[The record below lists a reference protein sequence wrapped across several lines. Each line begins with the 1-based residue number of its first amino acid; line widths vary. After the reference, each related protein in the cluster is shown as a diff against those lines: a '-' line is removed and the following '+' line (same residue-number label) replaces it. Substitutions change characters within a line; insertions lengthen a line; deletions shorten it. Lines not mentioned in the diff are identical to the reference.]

1 MKFRTLLVT
10 GIGALVVVT
19 LFCGVMAAMTLHVTT
34 KSAERV
40 TNRVVNDLEAL
51 HSVRLGAEQ
60 LVAAGRGFLLTGDL
74 GERNQLAEV
83 QADLDRSLEQLRS
96 RNRAE
101 LGPRIAILEEAAREY
116 AHAVV
121 SAVENKS
128 LREPDLTPSR
138 TKLETAMDDLTDR
151 EQDDLTD
158 ASVQAGRVVRAVGI
172 TTLVGCLIG
181 VAIGVVLAVYVSRR
195 LTVEFDREQA
205 AAYSRKELLDIVSH
219 DLRSPLNSIV
229 LGLEIV
235 KEGRITD
242 RTVSIIAQSAER
254 MQRLVNDLLDAS
266 RAELAQLELD
276 LETLEPRA
284 ICEQS
289 RAQYEDLARAAG
301 LTFETSC
308 TAMGKLE
315 CDRQRVAQILS
326 NLIGNAIKF
335 TKAGDSI
342 SLDVTGD
349 NDRVRFSVRDR
360 GPGIPRSEQA
370 LMFEAY
376 RQGSKTS
383 HRGGIGLGLYI
394 CKKLVEAHGGTIGVS
409 SAEGQGSTFW
419 FELPRVTARAGR
431 PPARASAR
439 HT

>member
-1 MKFRTLLVT
+1 MKFRTLLVI

-40 TNRVVNDLEAL
+40 TNRVVSDLEAL
-51 HSVRLGAEQ
+51 HEVRLGAEQ
-60 LVAAGRGFLLTGDL
+60 LVAAGRGLLLTGEES
-74 GERNQLAEV
+74 ERIQLARV
-83 QADLDRSLEQLRS
+83 QADLDHSLDELRQ
-96 RNRAE
+96 RNRSE
-101 LGPRIAILEEAAREY
+101 LGPRIAILEQAAREY
-116 AHAVV
+116 TGAVIT
-121 SAVENKS
+121 AVDNKS

-138 TKLETAMDDLTDR
+138 TKLESAMDDLTDR
-151 EQDDLTD
+151 EQDDLTN
-158 ASVQAGRVVRAVGI
+158 ASAQAGRVVRAVGI

-181 VAIGVVLAVYVSRR
+181 VAIGVVLAVFVSRR
-195 LTVEFDREQA
+195 LSGEYEREQA

-266 RAELAQLELD
+266 RAELAELELN
-276 LETLEPRA
+276 LEAIEPRA
-284 ICEQS
+284 VCESARTQF
-289 RAQYEDLARAAG
+289 EDLARAAG
-301 LTFETSC
+301 LTLETSC
-308 TAMGKLE
+308 ATTGKVE
-315 CDRQRVAQILS
+315 CDRQRVSQILS
-326 NLIGNAIKF
+326 NLIGNAVKF

-342 SLDVTGD
+342 ALDVTGD
-349 NDRVRFSVRDR
+349 NDTVRFSVRDR
-360 GPGIPRSEQA
+360 GPGIPAAEQS

-376 RQGSKTS
+376 RQGSRTS

-419 FELPRVTARAGR
+419 FELPRVQRAKATVARR
-431 PPARASAR
+431 
-439 HT
+439 

>member
-40 TNRVVNDLEAL
+40 TNRVVDDLEAL
-51 HSVRLGAEQ
+51 HAVRLGAEK
-60 LVAAGRGFLLTGDL
+60 LVAAGRGLLLTGD
-74 GERNQLAEV
+74 ESDRVQLARV
-83 QADLDRSLEQLRS
+83 QADLDRSLDEL
-96 RNRAE
+96 RNRDRSE
-101 LGPRIAILEEAAREY
+101 LGTRISIVEQSAMEY

-121 SAVENKS
+121 VAVDNRS
-128 LREPDLTPSR
+128 LREPDLTPFR

-158 ASVQAGRVVRAVGI
+158 ASAQAGRVVRAVGI
-172 TTLVGCLIG
+172 TTLLGCLLG

-195 LTVEFDREQA
+195 LSGQFEREQA

-219 DLRSPLNSIV
+219 DLRSPLNSIM
-229 LGLEIV
+229 LGLDIV

-266 RAELAQLELD
+266 RAELAQLEL
-276 LETLEPRA
+276 EIESIEPRA
-284 ICEQS
+284 ICESS
-289 RAQYEDLARAAG
+289 RAQFEDLSRAAG
-301 LTFETSC
+301 LTIETSC
-308 TAMGKLE
+308 SATGKLE
-315 CDRQRVAQILS
+315 CDRQRIGQILS

-335 TKAGDSI
+335 TKSGDSI
-342 SLDVTGD
+342 RLDVTGD

-360 GPGIPRSEQA
+360 GPGIPESEQA
-370 LMFEAY
+370 RMFEAY
-376 RQGSKTS
+376 RQGSQTS

-394 CKKLVEAHGGTIGVS
+394 CKKLVEAHDGTIGVTS
-409 SAEGQGSTFW
+409 TEGQGSTFW
-419 FELPRVTARAGR
+419 FELPRVRR
-431 PPARASAR
+431 PKKA
-439 HT
+439 

>member
-1 MKFRTLLVT
+1 MKFRTLLVI

-40 TNRVVNDLEAL
+40 TNRVVTDLEAL
-51 HSVRLGAEQ
+51 HEVRLRAEQ
-60 LVAAGRGFLLTGDL
+60 LVAAGRGLLLTGDES
-74 GERNQLAEV
+74 ERNQLARV
-83 QADLDRSLEQLRS
+83 QADLDHSLDELRA
-96 RNRAE
+96 RNRNE
-101 LGPRIAILEEAAREY
+101 LGPRIAILEQAALEY
-116 AHAVV
+116 ARAVV
-121 SAVENKS
+121 VAVDNKS

-138 TKLETAMDDLTDR
+138 SKLESAMDDLTDR
-151 EQDDLTD
+151 EQDDLTN
-158 ASVQAGRVVRAVGI
+158 ASAQAGRVVRAVGI
-172 TTLVGCLIG
+172 TTLVGCLLG
-181 VAIGVVLAVYVSRR
+181 VAIGVVLAVFVSRR
-195 LTVEFDREQA
+195 LTGQYEREQA

-266 RAELAQLELD
+266 RAELAQLELN
-276 LETLEPRA
+276 LEAIEPRV
-284 ICEQS
+284 ICEQT
-289 RAQYEDLARAAG
+289 RMQFEDLARAAG
-301 LTFETSC
+301 LTYETNC
-308 TAMGKLE
+308 AATGRVE
-315 CDRQRVAQILS
+315 CDRQRITQILS

-342 SLDVTGD
+342 GLEVTGD
-349 NDRVRFSVRDR
+349 TERVRFSVRDR
-360 GPGIPRSEQA
+360 GPGIPQAEQA

-376 RQGSKTS
+376 RQGSQTS

-394 CKKLVEAHGGTIGVS
+394 CKKLVEAHGGTLGVS
-409 SAEGQGSTFW
+409 SAAGEGSTFW
-419 FELPRVTARAGR
+419 FELPRTQRAKATAGR
-431 PPARASAR
+431 R
-439 HT
+439 

>member
-1 MKFRTLLVT
+1 MKFRTLLVL

-51 HSVRLGAEQ
+51 HQVRLGAEQ
-60 LVAAGRGFLLTGDL
+60 LVAAGRGLLLTGDES
-74 GERNQLAEV
+74 ERIQLARV
-83 QADLDRSLEQLRS
+83 QADLDHSLDELRA
-96 RNRAE
+96 RNRNE
-101 LGPRIAILEEAAREY
+101 LGPRIAILEQAALEY

-121 SAVENKS
+121 VAVDNKS
-128 LREPDLTPSR
+128 MREPDLTPSR
-138 TKLETAMDDLTDR
+138 TKLESAMDDLTDR
-151 EQDDLTD
+151 EQDDLTN
-158 ASVQAGRVVRAVGI
+158 ASAQAGRVVRAVGI
-172 TTLVGCLIG
+172 TTLVGCLLG
-181 VAIGVVLAVYVSRR
+181 VAIGVVLAVFVSRR
-195 LTVEFDREQA
+195 LSGEYEREQA

-266 RAELAQLELD
+266 RAELAQLELA
-276 LETLEPRA
+276 LEAIDPRA
-284 ICEQS
+284 ICESS
-289 RAQYEDLARAAG
+289 RTQFEDLARAAG
-301 LTFETSC
+301 LTFESNCVAT
-308 TAMGKLE
+308 GKVE
-315 CDRQRVAQILS
+315 CDRQRITQILS

-335 TKAGDSI
+335 TKSGDSI
-342 SLDVTGD
+342 GLDVTGD
-349 NDRVRFSVRDR
+349 NESVRFSVRDR
-360 GPGIPRSEQA
+360 GPGIPKAEQA

-376 RQGSKTS
+376 RQGSQTS

-394 CKKLVEAHGGTIGVS
+394 CKKLVEAHGGTIGVTS
-409 SAEGQGSTFW
+409 VEGEGSTFW
-419 FELPRVTARAGR
+419 FELPRVQRAKASIARR
-431 PPARASAR
+431 
-439 HT
+439 

>member
-34 KSAERV
+34 KSAEKV
-40 TNRVVNDLEAL
+40 TNRVVTDLEAL
-51 HSVRLGAEQ
+51 HAVRLGAEQ
-60 LVAAGRGFLLTGDL
+60 LVAAGRGFLLTGDIA
-74 GERNQLAEV
+74 ERNQLAEV
-83 QADLDRSLEQLRS
+83 QVDLDRSLEDLRA
-96 RNRAE
+96 RNRSE
-101 LGPRIAILEEAAREY
+101 LGPRIANLEKAALEY
-116 AHAVV
+116 AHAVTT
-121 SAVENKS
+121 AVDAKS

-138 TKLETAMDDLTDR
+138 SKLESAMDDLTDR
-151 EQDDLTD
+151 EQDDLSD
-158 ASVQAGRVVRAVGI
+158 ASAQAGRVVRAVGI

-181 VAIGVVLAVYVSRR
+181 IAIGVILAVVVSRR
-195 LTVEFDREQA
+195 LSSQFDREQA

-276 LETLEPRA
+276 IESIEPRA
-284 ICEQS
+284 ICESS
-289 RAQYEDLARAAG
+289 RSQFEDLARAAG

-308 TAMGKLE
+308 TASGKVE

-342 SLDVTGD
+342 HLDVTGD
-349 NDRVRFSVRDR
+349 SDRVRFAVRDR
-360 GPGIPRSEQA
+360 GPGIPAAEQA
-370 LMFEAY
+370 RMFEAY
-376 RQGSKTS
+376 SQGSQTS

-394 CKKLVEAHGGTIGVS
+394 CQKLVEAQGGTIGVS

-419 FELPRVTARAGR
+419 FELPRVRR
-431 PPARASAR
+431 LKKV
-439 HT
+439 